1 MLLSNGG
8 HLDELKETL
17 DAGFP
22 VLIAAAGIALVLL
35 LVAALPPS
43 ALPDG
48 VLSDLLDGRRSQ
60 VALLGVAICLSAG
73 IVCAIVFW
81 AL

>member
-8 HLDELKETL
+8 HFDELKETL
-17 DAGFP
+17 DAGLP
-22 VLIAAAGIALVLL
+22 ILLAAVGVALVLL
-35 LVAALPPS
+35 LVAVLPS
-43 ALPDG
+43 STLPDG

-60 VALLGVAICLSAG
+60 VALLGAAIGLSAG
-73 IVCAIVFW
+73 TACAIVFW